1 MSQAI
6 DIFLIFLVTS
16 FSLVPFCCDRSVS
29 GGELFE
35 YLAEKEKVSEAEAV
49 EFLKQILDGIH
60 YMHTKNMVHLDLKVC
75 RLLNLSSLPLPG
87 SLSIN
92 LKLALCNNKTVS
104 LISARFKFVSD
115 PGYCVI
121 MMACCTYT
129 TFVLMIHL
137 NSGLITAP
145 WSHRATSD

>member
-60 YMHTKNMVHLDLKVC
+60 YMHTKNMVHLDLKV
-75 RLLNLSSLPLPG
+75 RRFLNLFYHFHSPGVYQLIQNSRFATTKLFPSFPLVLSLFPTQDTVWLWLRAVLTQPLFWWFT
-87 SLSIN
+87 LT
-92 LKLALCNNKTVS
+92 LV
-104 LISARFKFVSD
+104 
-115 PGYCVI
+115 
-121 MMACCTYT
+121 
-129 TFVLMIHL
+129 
-137 NSGLITAP
+137 
-145 WSHRATSD
+145 